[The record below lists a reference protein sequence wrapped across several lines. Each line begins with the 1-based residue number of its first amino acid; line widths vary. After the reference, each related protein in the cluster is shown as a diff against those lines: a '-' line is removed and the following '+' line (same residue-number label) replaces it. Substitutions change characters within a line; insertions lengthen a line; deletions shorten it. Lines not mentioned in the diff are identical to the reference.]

1 MRNLIAFTLLLALSG
16 TGPAAA
22 GTGDDADA
30 AYARGDLDAA
40 ARLYGV
46 LAAQGMASAQF
57 NLGVMYDFGQ
67 GVAKDATQALRW
79 YRAAAAQGHAAA
91 QFNLG
96 GMYFDG
102 QGVASDH
109 VRAYVWFTLA
119 ATAGAPGASRNR
131 NALAKLLDAAQLGQA
146 QRMVRDCQARNFSG
160 CD

>member
-1 MRNLIAFTLLLALSG
+1 MRKLIVTALLLALSG
-16 TGPAAA
+16 AGSVAA
-22 GTGDDADA
+22 GTGEDADA
-30 AYARGDLDAA
+30 AYGRGDLATA

-57 NLGVMYDFGQ
+57 NLGVLYDFGQ
-67 GVAKDATQALRW
+67 GVPKDPAMALQW

-102 QGVASDH
+102 QGVAPDQL
-109 VRAYVWFTLA
+109 RAYVWFTLA
-119 ATAGAPGASRNR
+119 AIAGAPGASRNR
-131 NALAKLLDAAQLGQA
+131 NALVKLLDAKQLEEA
-146 QRMVRDCQARNFSG
+146 QRMVRDCQARNFKN